1 MIEVPSFLVFIF
13 CMAGCAWHAH
23 ELGKKTG
30 TENTIQYLHDKGIV
44 EFEEY
49 PDE

>member
-23 ELGKKTG
+23 ELGKQTG
-30 TENTIQYLHDKGIV
+30 TENTIQYLHDKGII
-44 EFEEY
+44 EFDEF